1 MLNLNIDLKNEIESS
16 QESEDIKQMALEVLG
31 KVNEGID
38 SDEKIISDLKTEIY
52 KQINESTSDN
62 EVEE

>member
-31 KVNEGID
+31 KVNEDID

>member
-52 KQINESTSDN
+52 KKINESTSDN